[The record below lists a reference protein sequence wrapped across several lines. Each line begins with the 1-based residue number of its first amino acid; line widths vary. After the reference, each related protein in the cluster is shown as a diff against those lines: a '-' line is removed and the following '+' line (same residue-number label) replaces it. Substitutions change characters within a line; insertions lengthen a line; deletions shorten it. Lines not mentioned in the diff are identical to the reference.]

1 MVAEPQTR
9 PRAPGR
15 PATIKVAPGE
25 CHLAGAGEVLVTTL
39 GSCIAACVRD
49 PTLGVGG
56 MNHFLLPDAGG
67 LTASDAGTR
76 YGAYAMEHLINAVLK
91 LGGRRQ
97 RLEVKVFGGG
107 QMTVHMAHIGAG
119 NVAFVRAYLAR
130 EGLTVAGA
138 DLGGHWPRIVRFEP
152 ATGRARI
159 KRLPAMVGELDRA
172 EQALLRRNSIRRD
185 AGEVELF

>member
-1 MVAEPQTR
+1 M
-9 PRAPGR
+9 
-15 PATIKVAPGE
+15 
-25 CHLAGAGEVLVTTL
+25 LVTTL

-49 PTLGVGG
+49 PVLGVGG
-56 MNHFLLPDAGG
+56 MNHFLLPDMGD
-67 LTASDAGTR
+67 LTASEAGTR

-91 LGGRRQ
+91 RGGRRQ

-107 QMTVHMAHIGAG
+107 QMTAHMAHIGAG

-130 EGLTVAGA
+130 ERLTVAGA

-152 ATGRARI
+152 ATGRTLV
-159 KRLPAMVGELDRA
+159 KRLPALIGELERA
-172 EQALLRRNSIRRD
+172 DQALLRRADARPD